1 MGHLAQPIQW
11 QWEEATAG
19 VVAGFATF
27 TAMYPFDVV
36 PTRFQVYDGPVNNC
50 PTYKNTAHAIFTIT
64 RLEDCTLSLS
74 LSLSFFF
81 ACKAE
86 CRAKQRYFRN
96 REEKLSPILH
106 LASAAEAG
114 ALVSICTN
122 PIWLIRTRLELQS
135 PLDQSQPYSG
145 VYGLCFSSCIN
156 LTMLREEGWTA
167 LYTRLGPGLLM
178 QVSHGAIQ
186 FTAYEELRRIMVDYE
201 ERKKKPKGASNL
213 LVSDVKNSFDHA
225 VLGGS
230 SKIAAILVTY
240 PFQQQPSNEGI
251 PRYTNSWH
259 VVKETAWFE
268 GFHRFYKGINPN
280 LLRHVPASS
289 ITFIVCENVLKFLKS
304 TKSNYW

>member
-1 MGHLAQPIQW
+1 
-11 QWEEATAG
+11 
-19 VVAGFATF
+19 
-27 TAMYPFDVV
+27 MYPFDVV

-81 ACKAE
+81 AS
-86 CRAKQRYFRN
+86 KQRYFRN

-135 PLDQSQPYSG
+135 PLHQSQPYSG
-145 VYGLCFSSCIN
+145 VYDALR
-156 LTMLREEGWTA
+156 TMLREEGWTA

-213 LVSDVKNSFDHA
+213 LLMYNLVTGSMPAIVYMYYVLVNFDVKNSFDHA

-240 PFQQQPSNEGI
+240 PFQ
-251 PRYTNSWH
+251 H

>member
-1 MGHLAQPIQW
+1 
-11 QWEEATAG
+11 
-19 VVAGFATF
+19 
-27 TAMYPFDVV
+27 MYPFDVV

-74 LSLSFFF
+74 LSLFFL
-81 ACKAE
+81 CI
-86 CRAKQRYFRN
+86 AKQRYFRN

-135 PLDQSQPYSG
+135 PLHQSQPYSG
-145 VYGLCFSSCIN
+145 VYDDSTLPNRNDFPSFFSPGISFTETGSPVHLMSFCVAANPEI

-213 LVSDVKNSFDHA
+213 LVIDVKNSFDYA

>member
-1 MGHLAQPIQW
+1 LP
-11 QWEEATAG
+11 
-19 VVAGFATF
+19 
-27 TAMYPFDVV
+27 DV
-36 PTRFQVYDGPVNNC
+36 QEHC
-50 PTYKNTAHAIFTIT
+50 PRHFHHYSLRGYERAFC
-64 RLEDCTLSLS
+64 RL
-74 LSLSFFF
+74 LSFSFSFF
-81 ACKAE
+81 SFAGLYFFFE

-135 PLDQSQPYSG
+135 PLHQSQPYSG
-145 VYGLCFSSCIN
+145 VYDALR
-156 LTMLREEGWTA
+156 TMLREEGWTA

-213 LVSDVKNSFDHA
+213 LNSFDYA

-240 PFQQQPSNEGI
+240 PFQVIRTRSQQQPSNEGI

-280 LLRHVPASS
+280 LLRHVPAS
-289 ITFIVCENVLKFLKS
+289 
-304 TKSNYW
+304 